1 LCTGVADDGGAAPV
15 SGSGQRFSIPDKCPI
30 SFLFP
35 ARLTFRIQC
44 FARLN
49 IGEAVALAGAI
60 MDIARPEFKQQRRR
74 RQILWAGIG
83 VVCLIA
89 VTIGVARLKPAAPEV
104 ERSTVWT
111 DTVKRGSMLRQVR
124 GIGSLIPS
132 QEFTRQIPAETE
144 ATVMRILKLPGSQV
158 KADTILLEMRN
169 PQVEQEAVD
178 TQLQLKAAEAEY
190 QSVRVRLQSDLMNQK
205 AGAATVNSDYTQ
217 AKLQSDTDKALYDL
231 GVISGMA
238 YKNSKSKADELTTRN
253 NIEGE
258 RLDINQKAIQTQLA
272 QQQAKVDQIRALA
285 ALKQKQL
292 DALKV
297 RAGIEGV
304 LVDLPLQV
312 GQHVTPGAMLAKVVQ
327 PDHLIAELK
336 IPETQARDVQIGEPA
351 TVDTHN
357 GTAEGTVM
365 RVDPAVQ
372 NGTVTV
378 DVKLTGELPKGA
390 RPDLSV
396 DGTID
401 LEKLTNVLYVG
412 RPAFGQENS
421 SISLF
426 KLDADGRGGVRV
438 SVKVGRA
445 SVNSIQVLEGLH
457 EGDVVVLSDMSRYDN
472 TERIKLE

>member
-1 LCTGVADDGGAAPV
+1 
-15 SGSGQRFSIPDKCPI
+15 
-30 SFLFP
+30 
-35 ARLTFRIQC
+35 
-44 FARLN
+44 
-49 IGEAVALAGAI
+49 
-60 MDIARPEFKQQRRR
+60 MDIARPEFKRQKRR
-74 RQILWAGIG
+74 RQIIWSAVGI
-83 VVCLIA
+83 VCLA
-89 VTIGVARLKPAAPEV
+89 AATIGVTRLKPAAPEV

-111 DTVKRGSMLRQVR
+111 DTVKRGPMLRQVR
-124 GIGSLIPS
+124 GLGSLIPS
-132 QEFTRQIPAETE
+132 QEFTRQIPAETQ
-144 ATVMRILKLPGSQV
+144 ATVVRILKLPGSQV
-158 KADTILLEMRN
+158 KTDTILLEMSN

-178 TQLQLKAAEAEY
+178 AQLQLKAAEAEY
-190 QSVRVRLQSDLMNQK
+190 QSLRVTLQSNLMNQK

-217 AKLQSDTDKALYDL
+217 AKLQADTDKALYDL
-231 GVISGMA
+231 GVISGLA

-253 NIEGE
+253 NIEDE
-258 RLDINQKAIQTQLA
+258 RLDINQKATETQMA

-292 DALKV
+292 EALRV

-336 IPETQARDVQIGEPA
+336 VAETQARDVQIGQPA
-351 TVDTHN
+351 LVDTHN
-357 GTAEGTVM
+357 GTASGTVM

-401 LEKLTNVLYVG
+401 LEKLDDVLYVG

-421 SISLF
+421 TISLF
-426 KLDADGRGGVRV
+426 KLDSDGKGAVRV
-438 SVKVGRA
+438 PVKVGRA
-445 SVNSIQVLEGLH
+445 SVNSIQVIEGLH
-457 EGDVVVLSDMSRYDN
+457 QGDTVILSDMSRQDN
-472 TERIKLE
+472 TERIRLD